1 MIWLKSTRE
10 LELMKAASSIV
21 AEVIQAL
28 TEYVRPGVTTQE
40 IDEKARTL
48 IIERGGRPAFK
59 GYRGFP
65 GDICISINEEVVHG
79 IPGPRRLKEG
89 DIVSLDI
96 GVELDR
102 YFGDGTVTLPVG
114 RISKEAKRLLKVTRN
129 ALRIGI
135 EQARPGNR
143 LSNLS
148 WAIQSY
154 VEKNGYSV
162 VRQFVGHGIGKNMHE
177 EPAVPNFGLPDRGPR
192 LKPGM
197 VLAIEPMVNQGG
209 IEVKVLSDGWTAVT
223 CDGKL
228 SAHFE
233 HTVAIT
239 ESGPEVLTRCRK
251 KNL

>member
-10 LELMKAASSIV
+10 LELMKAASSVV
-21 AEVIQAL
+21 AEVIQDLA
-28 TEYVRPGVTTQE
+28 EYVRPGVTTQE
-40 IDEKARTL
+40 IDEKASTL
-48 IIERGGRPAFK
+48 IMERGGTPAFR

-65 GDICISINEEVVHG
+65 GDICTSINEEVVHG

-114 RISKEAKRLLKVTRN
+114 RISKETKRLLKVTKN

-135 EQARPGNR
+135 EQAKPGNR

-233 HTVAIT
+233 DTVAIT
-239 ESGPEVLTRCRK
+239 ESGPEVLTR
-251 KNL
+251 

>member
-10 LELMKAASSIV
+10 LELMKAASSVV
-21 AEVIQAL
+21 AEVIQDL
-28 TEYVRPGVTTQE
+28 TEYVRPGFTTQE

-48 IIERGGRPAFK
+48 IIERGGRSAFR

-209 IEVKVLSDGWTAVT
+209 IEVKVLNDGWTAVT

-239 ESGPEVLTRCRK
+239 ESGPEVLTR
-251 KNL
+251 